1 LLSAVGVPLI
11 LLLAAEGLFRLAG
24 YGYYPHFF
32 QKLMIQGRPV
42 LTDNQ
47 AYGRR
52 FFPPGLVRYPRPFT
66 MPAVKPPGTL
76 RIFVLGESAAM
87 GDPDPKFGLSR
98 MLLVLLR
105 ERFPNRRF
113 EVVNA
118 AMTAINSHVILP
130 IAQDCA
136 VQQGDLWIIYMG
148 NNEMVGPFGCTSV
161 FGARAPP
168 LPLVRTSLLLKTTR
182 IGQLLDAGLHF
193 FRRGHQPLP
202 VWGGMGMMAD
212 LKVSHD
218 EPAVATVYRHF
229 ERNLTDVLAVGVR
242 AHVPMLLC
250 TVATNIKD
258 CAPFGSLHRA
268 NLPAAD
274 LAEWQA
280 VYDAGAALQKSGS
293 LTQASAAFERAA
305 RIDGDFADLAFRRG
319 QCDHLLGR
327 DTEAASLFRQARD
340 EDALQFRA
348 DGRINQ
354 MIRQAAAAFADRRV
368 SLVDAEGL
376 FATNSPHGLAG
387 AEYFYEHVHLNP
399 EGNYLLARS
408 LAEQAAQALSLET
421 PGQWV
426 PEPEC
431 LRLLGLTDWSRYD
444 ALQIILDRV
453 QAPPFT
459 QQVDHTRQVERINEQ
474 LARYRIAR
482 KPVQVRLEARQV
494 SEVVARQSED
504 ADLRSILAVL
514 LAAAG
519 DNSGTES
526 QWREAI
532 ALLPQAVEPRL
543 KLAQLLGQLGRLP
556 EAEKQWREVLRLDP
570 NNADAQAQLST
581 LHQSRL

>member
-1 LLSAVGVPLI
+1 LLSAVGIPLI
-11 LLLAAEGLFRLAG
+11 LLLSAEGLLRLAG

-32 QKLMIQGRPV
+32 QKRMIQGRPV

-76 RIFVLGESAAM
+76 RIFVFGESAAM

-136 VQQGDLWIIYMG
+136 AQQGDLWIIYMG

-168 LPLVRTSLLLKTTR
+168 LPLVRASLLLKTTR
-182 IGQLLDAGLHF
+182 LGQLLDAGLHF
-193 FRRGHQPLP
+193 IRRGHQPLP
-202 VWGGMGMMAD
+202 EWGGMEMMAD
-212 LKVSHD
+212 LKVSHNA
-218 EPAVATVYRHF
+218 PAVAAVYRHF
-229 ERNLTDVLAVGVR
+229 ERNLTDLLSVGVR

-250 TVATNIKD
+250 TVATNVKD

-280 VYDAGAALQKSGS
+280 ACDAGVALQKSGS

-305 RIDGDFADLAFRRG
+305 RIDGDYADLAFRRAE
-319 QCDHLLGR
+319 CDHLLGQ

-368 SLVDAEGL
+368 SLVDAEEL

-408 LAEQAAQALSLET
+408 LAEQAAKALSLDT
-421 PGQWV
+421 PGQWFS
-426 PEPEC
+426 EPEC

-459 QQVDHTRQVERINEQ
+459 HQLNHARQADSLNEQ
-474 LARYRIAR
+474 LARYRLAR
-482 KPVQVRLEARQV
+482 KPAQVQLEARQV
-494 SEVVARQSED
+494 SEVVALQPED
-504 ADLRSILAVL
+504 PDLHAILAVL

-519 DNSGTES
+519 NESGAEA
-526 QWREAI
+526 QWRAVI
-532 ALLPQAVEPRL
+532 ALLPQAEDPRL
-543 KLAQLLGQLGRLP
+543 KL
-556 EAEKQWREVLRLDP
+556 
-570 NNADAQAQLST
+570 ST
-581 LHQSRL
+581 LRHSGF

>member
-1 LLSAVGVPLI
+1 
-11 LLLAAEGLFRLAG
+11 
-24 YGYYPHFF
+24 
-32 QKLMIQGRPV
+32 MIQGRPV

-47 AYGRR
+47 AYGHR

-113 EVVNA
+113 EVVNV

-136 VQQGDLWIIYMG
+136 AQQGDLWIIYMG
-148 NNEMVGPFGCTSV
+148 NNEMVGPFGSTSV
-161 FGARAPP
+161 FGTRAPP
-168 LPLVRTSLLLKTTR
+168 LPLVRASLLLKTTR
-182 IGQLLDAGLHF
+182 LGQLLDAGLHF
-193 FRRGHQPLP
+193 IRRGHQPLP
-202 VWGGMGMMAD
+202 EWGGMEMMAD

-218 EPAVATVYRHF
+218 APAVAAVYRHF
-229 ERNLTDVLAVGVR
+229 ERNLTDVLAVGVG

-268 NLPAAD
+268 SLPAAD

-280 VYDAGAALQKSGS
+280 AYDAGVALQKSGS

-305 RIDGDFADLAFRRG
+305 RIDGDFADLAFRRAE
-319 QCDHLLGR
+319 CDHLLGQ
-327 DTEAASLFRQARD
+327 DTEAASFFRRARD
-340 EDALQFRA
+340 DDALQFRA
-348 DGRINQ
+348 DSRINR

-408 LAEQAAQALSLET
+408 LAEQAAKALSLDT

-426 PEPEC
+426 SEPEC

-459 QQVDHTRQVERINEQ
+459 HQLNHARQVENLNEQ
-474 LARYRIAR
+474 LARYRLAR
-482 KPVQVRLEARQV
+482 KPAEVRLEARQV
-494 SEVVARQSED
+494 SEAVARQPED
-504 ADLRSILAVL
+504 ADLRSIRAVL
-514 LAAAG
+514 LAAEG
-519 DNSGTES
+519 DNPGAEA

-532 ALLPQAVEPRL
+532 ALLPQAVEPHL
-543 KLAQLLGQLGRLP
+543 KLAQLLRQLGRLP

-581 LHQSRL
+581 LHQSGL

>member
-1 LLSAVGVPLI
+1 MLLLSA
-11 LLLAAEGLFRLAG
+11 EGLLRLAG

-32 QKLMIQGRPV
+32 QKRMIQGRPV

-87 GDPDPKFGLSR
+87 GDPDPKFGLPR
-98 MLLVLLR
+98 MLQVLLR

-130 IAQDCA
+130 IARDCA
-136 VQQGDLWIIYMG
+136 AQQADLWIIYMG
-148 NNEMVGPFGCTSV
+148 NNEMVGPFGSTTV
-161 FGARAPP
+161 FGPRAPP
-168 LPLVRTSLLLKTTR
+168 LALVRASLLLKTTR
-182 IGQLLDAGLHF
+182 LGQLLDAGRYF
-193 FRRGHQPLP
+193 IRRGHQPLP
-202 VWGGMGMMAD
+202 EWGGMEMMAD

-218 EPAVATVYRHF
+218 APAVAAVYRHF
-229 ERNLTDVLAVGVR
+229 ERNLTDLLAVGVR

-250 TVATNIKD
+250 TVATNLKD

-268 NLPAAD
+268 DLPAAD
-274 LAEWQA
+274 LADWQA
-280 VYDAGAALQKSGS
+280 AYDAGAALQKTGH
-293 LTQASAAFERAA
+293 LTEASAAFERAA
-305 RIDGDFADLAFRRG
+305 RIDGDYADLAFRRAD
-319 QCDHLLGR
+319 CDHLSGQGP
-327 DTEAASLFRQARD
+327 EAARFFRQARD

-348 DGRINQ
+348 DSRINQ

-368 SLVDAEGL
+368 SLVDAEEL
-376 FATNSPHGLAG
+376 FATNSPRGLAG

-408 LAEQAAQALSLET
+408 LAEQAAKALSLDA
-421 PGQWV
+421 PGQWL

-459 QQVDHTRQVERINEQ
+459 YQLNHARQVENLSEQ
-474 LARYRIAR
+474 LARYRLAR
-482 KPVQVRLEARQV
+482 KPAEVRLEARQV
-494 SEVVARQSED
+494 SEAVAHQPDD
-504 ADLRSILAVL
+504 ADLHSILAAL

-519 DNSGTES
+519 DNPGAEA

-556 EAEKQWREVLRLDP
+556 EAAKQCREVLRLDP
-570 NNADAQAQLST
+570 HNARAQAQLST
-581 LHQSRL
+581 RHQSGL